1 MRRIL
6 RKIAEDDLG
15 NLGDT
20 STLADPA
27 VVDDL
32 VAHRAGASAGDVVE
46 LAGRKLP
53 AAELEQLIVENTP
66 VADAVVVS
74 PRGKGLWC
82 FVARLKGW
90 SAGPFLGAGALAALL
105 LAAAAPGLLAP
116 LYHPWMRLARALGR
130 INAFVLLGLVY
141 YAVLTP
147 IGLLRRLSV
156 PDPLDERPGAAPS
169 RWRPRAPR
177 PVEDYD
183 RQF

>member
-1 MRRIL
+1 MDEESQVGL
-6 RKIAEDDLG
+6 GAEEEGLP
-15 NLGDT
+15 
-20 STLADPA
+20 ADPKA
-27 VVDDL
+27 L
-32 VAHRAGASAGDVVE
+32 RAFGLGWAGV
-46 LAGRKLP
+46 L
-53 AAELEQLIVENTP
+53 
-66 VADAVVVS
+66 
-74 PRGKGLWC
+74 GLWC